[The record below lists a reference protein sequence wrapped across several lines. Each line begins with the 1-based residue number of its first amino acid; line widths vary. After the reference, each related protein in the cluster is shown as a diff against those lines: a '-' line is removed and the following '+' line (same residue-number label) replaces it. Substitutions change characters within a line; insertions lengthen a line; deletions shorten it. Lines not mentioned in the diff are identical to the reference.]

1 MSLTNAL
8 PSKRRRIKEHIR
20 YDSIQRKSPGSKGA
34 QRPTFLPE
42 QMSTQLLSPV
52 VYPMVSGSALS
63 AACCYDVF
71 FCLEEE
77 LPGSQVPAGEGG
89 AVPGPGFEKSWQDP
103 QEALVSQMFM
113 GSPGESVGVSLEQE
127 TAKMTCL

>member
-1 MSLTNAL
+1 MVNIS
-8 PSKRRRIKEHIR
+8 SKTDV
-20 YDSIQRKSPGSKGA
+20 YSAPVSSCL
-34 QRPTFLPE
+34 FL
-42 QMSTQLLSPV
+42 LLRCV
-52 VYPMVSGSALS
+52 
-63 AACCYDVF
+63 VF

-103 QEALVSQMFM
+103 QEALVSQMSM

-127 TAKMTCL
+127 TAKRTCL